1 MQDIWPELLH
11 CGVVIMVV
19 SKQTVSLISTLTW
32 GLYAII
38 IGSLAVYYSYS
49 NNWLWIGEIVAI
61 IGNSAHLVA
70 MHLSKTG
77 LDITAQKQG

>member
-1 MQDIWPELLH
+1 
-11 CGVVIMVV
+11 MVV

-38 IGSLAVYYSYS
+38 IGSLAVYYNY
-49 NNWLWIGEIVAI
+49 NNSWLWIGEIVAI